1 MTDTAAPTLDD
12 LTPEE
17 RAKFTV
23 TLLNRHLGVELRRLL
38 LDDEFLLEFGPK
50 LRRAMEGRPLVEAQD
65 LEVLFSDEPISE
77 MTFRVFVE
85 RDDHPSSPC
94 EVHAF
99 SQESQERADLS
110 PEHSALIVAALK
122 EQNLELGTYHWVTF
136 RMKGAQ
142 APTETT
148 EVTEDTENVGP
159 TEQG

>member
-1 MTDTAAPTLDD
+1 MTDTAAPSLDD
-12 LTPEE
+12 LSPEE

-38 LDDEFLLEFGPK
+38 LDDDFLLEFGPK

-85 RDDHPSSPC
+85 REDHPTSPG

-99 SQESQERADLS
+99 SQDTQERADLS
-110 PEHSALIVAALK
+110 PEHGALIVSALK
-122 EQNLELGTYHWVTF
+122 DQDREMGTYHWVTF
-136 RMKGAQ
+136 RMKGA
-142 APTETT
+142 ETT
-148 EVTEDTENVGP
+148 EVTEDAEDVRS
-159 TEQG
+159 TEQS